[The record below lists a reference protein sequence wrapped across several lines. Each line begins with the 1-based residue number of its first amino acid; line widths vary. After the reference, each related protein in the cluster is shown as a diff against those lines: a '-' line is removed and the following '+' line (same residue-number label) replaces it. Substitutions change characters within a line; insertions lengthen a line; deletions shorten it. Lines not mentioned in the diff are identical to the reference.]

1 MAEKTHGVSLE
12 VEQTKK
18 TKAVAEVYSATFR
31 AYTKE
36 LQGDFETRN
45 LKFKAASWSRA
56 LATANLQLLPGE
68 RLFALELAE

>member
-12 VEQTKK
+12 VERTKK

-31 AYTKE
+31 RPTAGVKIE
-36 LQGDFETRN
+36 FETRT
-45 LKFKAASWSRA
+45 LRFKAASWSRA